1 MAVVFIALVL
11 LSLAWPAVAVG
22 AAVLVVLAGLA
33 LRADRRVGNG
43 WTRAG
48 WLLAVGAA
56 LTGLA
61 AYGHGLATTTFGLL
75 TDADDRCALRRVEG
89 YDPRHGAPSG
99 GTQSMWPLHDT
110 TCGPDLVPDYVNPLV
125 VGSAMLFLVLAV
137 TLTCMKVTFRQARYR
152 RAGST
157 T

>member
-1 MAVVFIALVL
+1 MVVVFIALVL
-11 LSLAWPAVAVG
+11 LSLAWPVVAGG

-33 LRADRRVGNG
+33 LRTGRRVGNG

-61 AYGHGLATTTFGLL
+61 AYGHGLAATTFGLL
-75 TDADDRCALRRVEG
+75 TDADDRCALRQPEG

-125 VGSAMLFLVLAV
+125 VGSAMLFLALAV
-137 TLTCMKVTFRQARYR
+137 TLTSVRVRSRRARYR
-152 RAGST
+152 CTGAAT
-157 T
+157 